1 MAKGFKG
8 LLFQYEKIG
17 KEIEN
22 LIEKMPIVSYDYT
35 WNIFSTH
42 LAGSSKL
49 EE

>member
-22 LIEKMPIVSYDYT
+22 PAQIMVIVPNDY
-35 WNIFSTH
+35 S
-42 LAGSSKL
+42 
-49 EE
+49 